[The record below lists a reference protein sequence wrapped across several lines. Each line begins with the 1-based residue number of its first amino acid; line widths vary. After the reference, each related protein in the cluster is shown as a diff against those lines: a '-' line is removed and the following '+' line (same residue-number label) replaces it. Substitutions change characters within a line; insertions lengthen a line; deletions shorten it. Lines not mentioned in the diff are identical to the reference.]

1 MEFHNMCSVMMKT
14 MYMSNERLIVQVCE
28 ELGHSDKASDVVQK
42 LLSKEFMKIKPKKDP
57 TKPKKPRTSYM
68 FYCADVRA
76 EVSTKNPDAKMGEI
90 SKILGSMWNKTEKKI
105 RVKYEKMA
113 EDEKDEYNEKLKDWK
128 LNNS

>member
-1 MEFHNMCSVMMKT
+1 
-14 MYMSNERLIVQVCE
+14 
-28 ELGHSDKASDVVQK
+28 
-42 LLSKEFMKIKPKKDP
+42 
-57 TKPKKPRTSYM
+57 
-68 FYCADVRA
+68 VRS

-90 SKILGSMWNKTEKKI
+90 SKILGNMWNKTEKKI